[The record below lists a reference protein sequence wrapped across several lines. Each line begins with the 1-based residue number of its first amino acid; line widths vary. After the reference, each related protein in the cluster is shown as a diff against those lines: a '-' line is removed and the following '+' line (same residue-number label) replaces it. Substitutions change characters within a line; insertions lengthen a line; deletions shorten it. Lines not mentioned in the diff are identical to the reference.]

1 MAGHIAGLGYS
12 QRIDINGDPLSG
24 CRLFIFDAGTS
35 TPASVFEDYSLS
47 IEHTHPITADAAGII
62 PMFWVDDG
70 TYRVRLTDAA
80 GNEIFDD
87 DGIVALGPSSGAVG
101 GSGSVSTPESAI
113 FTTGDMIW
121 GPISGTRT
129 GWVRSN
135 GRTIG
140 SAASGATERASADT
154 EELFAYLWNNFDNST
169 CAVSSGR
176 GANAAADFAANKTIV
191 TLDMRDKSPF
201 GLSDMGN
208 TSTGTLGT
216 TAGATGGASTVTLAQ
231 TNLPNV
237 NFSHSLAAATHTHN
251 VSGNTGGHSASHNH
265 TFFGGTTSGQSV
277 THTHS
282 GTTNS
287 DGNHDHSYTRY
298 SGQVDN
304 IQNGGG
310 NDDVW
315 QGSSSQDTS
324 SDGSHNHGFTTG
336 GASVDHTHTS
346 AGTIGNASND
356 HTHAINFTS
365 GASGSLAVTGTV
377 SSGGSATA
385 VDKMPPYR
393 LGTWFMKL

>member
-191 TLDMRDKSPF
+191 TLDMRDRAPF

-208 TSTGTLGT
+208 TDTGTLGT
-216 TAGATGGASTVTLAQ
+216 TPGEAGGDDDVTLTQA
-231 TNLPNV
+231 NLPNI
-237 NFSHSLAAATHTHN
+237 NFSHSLAGASHTHN
-251 VSGNTGGHSASHNH
+251 VSATTGGISANH
-265 TFFGGTTSGQSV
+265 THGFSGTTSGRSAA
-277 THTHS
+277 HTHS

-287 DGNHDHSYTRY
+287 DGSHDHSYTRY

-336 GASVDHTHTS
+336 TESADHTHTYSGTTGTVS
-346 AGTIGNASND
+346 AD
-356 HTHAINFTS
+356 HTHSFNVTS
-365 GASGSLAVTGTV
+365 GASGSLSVTGTV
-377 SSGGSATA
+377 SSGGSGASF
-385 VDKMPPYR
+385 DKMPPFR